1 MKNEAQR
8 GTDAALW
15 NTRRRGISH
24 INGGDKKKMRTRIHG
39 FEFSSLRRTRF
50 ACSVPL
56 EGNIGHHDRA
66 SLRRTADRQN
76 PPLGCL
82 NGVNGGKP
90 QVKDLVDG
98 TKKNAIPGNSREMPE
113 KSHSLSASR
122 RASVASPG
130 ASRRAFSSHPKLPKG
145 AGRSR
150 YLCRLQQPGDAPD

>member
-15 NTRRRGISH
+15 NTRRRGMSH

-66 SLRRTADRQN
+66 SLRRTADRQS
-76 PPLGCL
+76 PPLGCP
-82 NGVNGGKP
+82 NGLYGGKTR
-90 QVKDLVDG
+90 VKDLVDG
-98 TKKNAIPGNSREMPE
+98 TKKKRNPR
-113 KSHSLSASR
+113 
-122 RASVASPG
+122 
-130 ASRRAFSSHPKLPKG
+130 
-145 AGRSR
+145 
-150 YLCRLQQPGDAPD
+150 